1 MTDGPAPTN
10 STPPSETEPKT
21 GIQPKP
27 DAPGRTGLFTKIT
40 NPSGNVVERTRAW
53 TGMWVVAAGD
63 VTIVLA
69 AIWGVIKISGSGT
82 SGSTIVA
89 ILTSAFTAIGTM
101 TTAYFGIRSTANTA
115 QRLAQP
121 GTGTPTQARTPQ

>member
-1 MTDGPAPTN
+1 
-10 STPPSETEPKT
+10 
-21 GIQPKP
+21 
-27 DAPGRTGLFTKIT
+27 
-40 NPSGNVVERTRAW
+40 
-53 TGMWVVAAGD
+53 MWVVAAGD